1 MFRYPRVTCLHLLT
15 ILLGWA
21 WLQAATAADDY
32 PNRPIRFICPYPPGG
47 STDPT
52 AHLGQHVVVDNR
64 PGAGATIGH
73 GLAADASPDGYTLLL
88 GTSGGLVVNPA
99 YGTTVSYDPVKD
111 FAPIGL
117 VVDAPFVLIVHPSV
131 PAKSVQE
138 LVALAK
144 EKPGKVLFGSPGAGT
159 PNHLGIELL
168 TALSGAQFVHVAYK
182 GGGPALVDLMGGR
195 IHALFGGLPYT
206 GPAIRSGKARAIAVG
221 HPTRVKALPDVPA
234 IAEVYPGFN
243 NTTWYGVLA
252 PAGTPRPI
260 VDKLNAE
267 IRNALAHADFRKQL
281 ETMGLQPV
289 ASSPEELGERIR
301 SELARWKKVV
311 QDAGIGLSQ

>member
-1 MFRYPRVTCLHLLT
+1 M
-15 ILLGWA
+15 
-21 WLQAATAADDY
+21 
-32 PNRPIRFICPYPPGG
+32 
-47 STDPT
+47 
-52 AHLGQHVVVDNR
+52 
-64 PGAGATIGH
+64 
-73 GLAADASPDGYTLLL
+73 
-88 GTSGGLVVNPA
+88 LVVNA
-99 YGTTVSYDPVKD
+99 
-111 FAPIGL
+111 A
-117 VVDAPFVLIVHPSV
+117 V
-131 PAKSVQE
+131 PAKNVKE
-138 LVALAK
+138 LIELAK
-144 EKPGKVLFGSPGAGT
+144 AQPGTLNFASPGVGT

-168 TALSGAQFVHVAYK
+168 KSLSGAQFVHVAYK
-182 GGGPALVDLMGGR
+182 GGGPALVDLLGGR

-221 HPTRVKALPDVPA
+221 HPTRIKALPDVPA

-267 IRNALAHADFRKQL
+267 IRSALADAGFRERL

-289 ASSPEELGERIR
+289 SSSPEELGERIR

-311 QDAGIGLSQ
+311 KEAGIGLNQ